1 MPMRRCSRRGW
12 MGFNHGNGGG
22 RAADRRGL
30 GGFTLLEVLVALA
43 IVAIAV
49 FPALQVVEE
58 AQRDTYE
65 AKFTLLCAGR
75 MRSLLSEITRTAKPG
90 EKENGDFSSMSQEEG
105 FDERSAYANIRYE
118 WQCQAADLS
127 LDVIPAADLTDDEK
141 KEQQDRKAREE
152 SLKDAA
158 EEDAAIDERYRAR
171 YVRILLK
178 YRLDGDEDEQ
188 MVLETYV
195 PPLPSEDKLKKG
207 TDGRT
212 YVAPNKGT
220 GGSGNKGSGSNQGG
234 SQNP

>member
-1 MPMRRCSRRGW
+1 MTGATTIRKRS
-12 MGFNHGNGGG
+12 
-22 RAADRRGL
+22 AA
-30 GGFTLLEVLVALA
+30 GFTLLEVLVALA

-49 FPALQVVEE
+49 FPALQWIEE

-65 AKFTLLCAGR
+65 AKFTLLCSGR
-75 MRSLLSEITRTAKPG
+75 MRSLLSEITRKAKPG
-90 EKENGDFSSMSQEEG
+90 EKESGDFSSMSQEEG

-141 KEQQDRKAREE
+141 KQQQDRKAKEE

-195 PPLPSEDKLKKG
+195 PALPTEDKLKKG

-212 YVAPNKGT
+212 YVEPNKGN
-220 GGSGNKGSGSNQGG
+220 GNKSGGNDGSAGSGNRGTGNKGG